1 MSPIGEPIDF
11 FYGQHRHRLSCP
23 TAPISSAMTETYL
36 NTAYKD
42 REQVKALGAKWDAAR
57 KQWYV
62 TSGRDLVPF
71 AAWLPAGDTLNPSAR
86 SNSNELT
93 TATTSGGT
101 DLAFVQTG
109 ISLSQLLA
117 GVAQAVAQAYKF
129 GIWTKVEVVK
139 ADARKGMVYLELAE
153 RGSGGTSL
161 AQARGLIWADTA
173 NEIVPAFERATGVM
187 LGGGIKLLVRAKPTA
202 HPLYGMS
209 LVIDAIDPDYTL
221 GDLEARKREIRAH
234 LQREGLFD
242 ANRKLPQPWDYNAVL
257 VIAPQGAAG
266 LGDFQGE
273 AARLERLGIC
283 AFIYKHSR
291 FQGEGAA
298 AEIRRALLEA
308 MDEWRATGS
317 LLPDAVVILRGG
329 GAVND
334 LAWLNDYDLARCICE
349 LEIPVLTGI
358 GHERDNTVLD
368 EVANIRFDTP
378 SKVIAGIEQVTRRRV
393 AEARASFEAV
403 TRLAAAIIQT
413 TRRAVE
419 QASAT
424 VRAGAS
430 RNLALASEN
439 SMRTMSDV
447 RLGALKSVR
456 DASDQSRENFFDVR
470 HQATSQLVEV
480 RLAAP
485 ALLAEV
491 RAEARQAVRTARG
504 QSDSNMIAVM
514 ERAALGVRHAHTS
527 IDTALRDVAAAS
539 RRIVGEAATGSG
551 ALMRE
556 IAGQGPDKTLG
567 RGFAVVRN
575 AEGTTLTSATGIPS
589 LAAIEIQFHD
599 GKVAART
606 ADQPPNEHL

>member
-1 MSPIGEPIDF
+1 
-11 FYGQHRHRLSCP
+11 
-23 TAPISSAMTETYL
+23 MTETYL
-36 NTAYKD
+36 NSAYKD
-42 REQVKALGAKWDAAR
+42 REQVKALGARWDAAR

-62 TSGRDLVPF
+62 TSGRDLAPF
-71 AAWLPAGDTLNPSAR
+71 AAWLPDGETPRPSPR
-86 SNSNELT
+86 SQSNELS
-93 TATTSGGT
+93 TAATSAGT
-101 DLAFVQTG
+101 NLALAQTG
-109 ISLSQLLA
+109 IPLSQLLA
-117 GVAQAVAQAYKF
+117 GVAQAVAQAYEI
-129 GIWTKVEVVK
+129 GVWTKVEVVK

-153 RGSGGTSL
+153 RDAGGTSL

-173 NEIVPAFERATGVM
+173 NEIVPAFERATGVV
-187 LGGGIKLLVRAKPTA
+187 LGAGIKLLVRAKPTA

-221 GDLEARKREIRAH
+221 GDLEARKREIRAR

-273 AARLERLGIC
+273 ATLLKRFGIC
-283 AFIYKHSR
+283 AFTYAHSR

-298 AEIRRALLEA
+298 AEIRRALLAA

-317 LLPDAVVILRGG
+317 PLPDAVVILRGG

-378 SKVIAGIEQVTRRRV
+378 SKVIAGIEQVIRRRV
-393 AEARASFEAV
+393 AEARASFETV
-403 TRLAAAIIQT
+403 TRLAAGITQT

-419 QASAT
+419 QAEAA

-439 SMRTMSDV
+439 SARMMSDV

-456 DASDQSRENFFDVR
+456 DASDHSRESFLDVR
-470 HQATSQLVEV
+470 HQAMSQLAEV
-480 RLAAP
+480 RQAVP
-485 ALLAEV
+485 ALLADV
-491 RAEARQAVRTARG
+491 RAEARQAVRTARV
-504 QSDSNMIAVM
+504 QSDSNMSAVL
-514 ERAALGVRHAHTS
+514 ERSALGARHAHQT
-527 IDTALRDVAAAS
+527 IDMAFRDVAAAS
-539 RRIVGEAATGSG
+539 RRIVGDAATGSE

-575 AEGTTLTSATGIPS
+575 ADGTTLTSARGTPGE
-589 LAAIEIQFHD
+589 AAIEIQFYD

-606 ADQPPNEHL
+606 ADQSRGEHP